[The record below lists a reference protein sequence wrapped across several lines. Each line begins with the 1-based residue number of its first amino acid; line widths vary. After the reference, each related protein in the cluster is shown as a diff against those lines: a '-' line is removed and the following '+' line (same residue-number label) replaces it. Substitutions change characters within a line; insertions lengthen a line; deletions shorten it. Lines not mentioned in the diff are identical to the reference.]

1 MRALIQPTFVL
12 VLFVLVRSAD
22 LAISAAIARSVIR
35 AVAYGIV
42 ALLALL
48 AVLLVLLGV

>member
-1 MRALIQPTFVL
+1 MRTLIQPLFVL

-22 LAISAAIARSVIR
+22 LAISAAIARSIAR
-35 AVAYGIV
+35 AVFYGIV
-42 ALLALL
+42 AVLALL